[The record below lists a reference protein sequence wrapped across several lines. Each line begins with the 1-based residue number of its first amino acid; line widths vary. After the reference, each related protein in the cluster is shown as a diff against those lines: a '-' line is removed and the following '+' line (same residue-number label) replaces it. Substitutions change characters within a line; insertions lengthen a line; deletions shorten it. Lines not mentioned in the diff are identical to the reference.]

1 MNKPQSSTAQQ
12 SEQATKTQTKPKIL
26 KPDFSHRIPEHMQ
39 EATPLNLSDAVDQS
53 ALQAISV
60 LNMLASHF
68 TGDTDG
74 ISDETIFWSIESV
87 IKTIQDIKATVTAYH
102 ELNKAVSH
110 E

>member
-53 ALQAISV
+53 ALHWALSAVISELEFAIE
-60 LNMLASHF
+60 AI
-68 TGDTDG
+68 DG
-74 ISDETIFWSIESV
+74 REAA
-87 IKTIQDIKATVTAYH
+87 K
-102 ELNKAVSH
+102 
-110 E
+110 